1 MSTFSDLKRYFKV
14 IMPSFPS
21 PFSRRRHFASSFQFN
36 FMVVF
41 MTLANTVL
49 IGRMVYLQARFE
61 LEQLGYPRLK
71 SIDLQI

>member
-1 MSTFSDLKRYFKV
+1 
-14 IMPSFPS
+14 
-21 PFSRRRHFASSFQFN
+21 
-36 FMVVF
+36 MVVF

-49 IGRMVYLQARFE
+49 IGRWMVYLQARFE